1 VDIMSIPF
9 PKIDLR
15 VQLPAEVAEYYKAA
29 VWQYFRVDKVVKPM
43 VFDALTAAGFN
54 PKPPSPLTLELPFV
68 RSPTGLLLCLL
79 GYFCVVLAGLA
90 FWKAFPIPAHL
101 KKTPDG
107 IMMKL
112 LMFFHNVFLTLLS
125 LYMCVTILYEAY
137 THNYTLW
144 GNAYDPSHKAMAEVI
159 WVFYVSKIY
168 EFMDTFIMI
177 LKGNTHQ
184 VSVLHVYHH
193 GSISFI
199 WWMITYH
206 APGGDAYFSAAL
218 NSWVHVCMYMYYLI
232 ASLLPKDEKTRK
244 KYLWWGRY
252 LTQMQMFQFF
262 LNLLQAAYCWQFS
275 PYPKFMSQLLLVY
288 MVTLLGLFGNFYI
301 SKHHAAAKTKK
312 KASKKS
318 A

>member
-1 VDIMSIPF
+1 MDTMSIPF
-9 PKIDLR
+9 PKINLR
-15 VQLPAEVAEYYKAA
+15 VQLPAEVAHYYKAA

-43 VFDALTAAGFN
+43 VFNALTTVGFN

-68 RSPTGLLLCLL
+68 RSPTGLLMCLL
-79 GYFCVVLAGLA
+79 CYFCVVLAGLA
-90 FWKAFPIPAHL
+90 FWKAFPIPKHL
-101 KKTPDG
+101 KKTPDS
-107 IMMKL
+107 IPMKL
-112 LMFFHNVFLTLLS
+112 LMLFHNVFLTLLS
-125 LYMCVTILYEAY
+125 LYMCVT
-137 THNYTLW
+137 
-144 GNAYDPSHKAMAEVI
+144 
-159 WVFYVSKIY
+159 KIY

-275 PYPKFMSQLLLVY
+275 PYPKFMSKLLLVY
-288 MVTLLGLFGNFYI
+288 MVTLLGLFGNFYM
-301 SKHHAAAKTKK
+301 SKHHAAAKSKK
-312 KASKKS
+312 KATKK
-318 A
+318 AA